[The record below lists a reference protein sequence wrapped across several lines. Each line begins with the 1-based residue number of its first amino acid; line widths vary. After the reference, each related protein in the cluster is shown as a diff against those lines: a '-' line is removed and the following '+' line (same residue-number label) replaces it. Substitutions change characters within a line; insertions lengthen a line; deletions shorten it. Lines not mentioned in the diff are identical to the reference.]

1 MKLERGLVQV
11 YTGNGKGKTT
21 ASIGLG
27 IRAYGNGLKVIMI
40 QFLKSGVTGE
50 LNVLNNLGENFKVYR
65 FEKEKDFTWNLT
77 EEQKEELKLEIQEGF
92 SFAKKVVKENLCD
105 MLILDEV
112 MASVNGGYI
121 KEEEVVELI
130 ESKNDNMEL
139 VLTGRNVP
147 NAIAE
152 KSDLITEMKDVKH
165 YFNKGIPARKGIEF

>member
-40 QFLKSGVTGE
+40 QFLKGGITGE
-50 LNVLNNLGENFKVYR
+50 LDVLNNLGENFKVYR
-65 FEKEKDFTWNLT
+65 FEKEKDFTWNLN
-77 EEQKEELKLEIQEGF
+77 EEQKEELMKEIEEGF
-92 SFAKKVVKENLCD
+92 NFAKKVVKENMCD

-121 KEEEVVELI
+121 KEEDVVKLI
-130 ESKNDNMEL
+130 ESKSEGMEL
-139 VLTGRNVP
+139 ILTGRNVP
-147 NAIAE
+147 KSIAD
-152 KSDLITEMKDVKH
+152 KSNLITEMKDIKH
-165 YFNKGIPARKGIEF
+165 YFNEGVPARKGIEF

>member
-1 MKLERGLVQV
+1 MKLEKGLVQV

-50 LNVLNNLGENFKVYR
+50 LNVLNKLGENFKVYR

-77 EEQKEELKLEIQEGF
+77 EEEKKELKKEIEEGF
-92 SFAKKVVKENLCD
+92 NFAKKVLQENMCD

-112 MASVNGGYI
+112 MAAINGGYI
-121 KEEEVVELI
+121 NVEDVLELI
-130 ESKNDNMEL
+130 ENKNDKMEL

-147 NAIAE
+147 KAIAD
-152 KSDLITEMKDVKH
+152 KSDLITEMKDIKH
-165 YFNKGIPARKGIEF
+165 YFNDGVPARKGIEF

>member
-1 MKLERGLVQV
+1 MKLEKGLVQV

-50 LNVLNNLGENFKVYR
+50 LNVLNKLGENFKVYR

-77 EEQKEELKLEIQEGF
+77 EEEKKELKKEIEEGF
-92 SFAKKVVKENLCD
+92 NFGKKVLQENMCD

-112 MASVNGGYI
+112 MAAINGGYI
-121 KEEEVVELI
+121 NVEDVLELI
-130 ESKNDNMEL
+130 ENKNDKMEL

-147 NAIAE
+147 KAIAD
-152 KSDLITEMKDVKH
+152 KSDLITEMKDIKH
-165 YFNKGIPARKGIEF
+165 YFNDGVPARKGIEF

>member
-1 MKLERGLVQV
+1 MKLEKGLVQV

-40 QFLKSGVTGE
+40 QFLKSGITGE
-50 LNVLNNLGENFKVYR
+50 LNLLNNLGENFKVYR

-77 EEQKEELKLEIQEGF
+77 DEQKEELKKEITEGF
-92 SFAKKVVKENLCD
+92 DFAKKVVKEDLCD

-121 KEEEVVELI
+121 KEDDVVKLI
-130 ESKNDNMEL
+130 ENKPENMEI

-147 NAIAE
+147 KAIAD
-152 KSDLITEMKDVKH
+152 KSDLITEMKDIKH
-165 YFNKGIPARKGIEF
+165 YFNNGVPARKGIEF

>member
-77 EEQKEELKLEIQEGF
+77 EEQKKELKLEIQEGF
-92 SFAKKVVKENLCD
+92 NFAKKVVKENLCD

-121 KEEEVVELI
+121 KEEDVVELI

>member
-1 MKLERGLVQV
+1 MQLEKGLVQV

-21 ASIGLG
+21 ASIGVG
-27 IRAYGNGLKVIMI
+27 IIAYGNGLKVIMI

-50 LNVLNNLGENFKVYR
+50 LEVLNNLGENFKVYR

-77 EEQKEELKLEIQEGF
+77 EEQKEELQKEISEGF
-92 SFAKKVVKENLCD
+92 NFAKKVVKDNMCD

-121 KEEEVVELI
+121 DEEDVLKLI
-130 ESKNDNMEL
+130 ESKNDKMEL

-147 NAIAE
+147 KAIVD

>member
-1 MKLERGLVQV
+1 MQLEKGLVQV

-50 LNVLNNLGENFKVYR
+50 LEVLNNLGENFKVYR

-77 EEQKEELKLEIQEGF
+77 EEQKEELQKEISEGF
-92 SFAKKVVKENLCD
+92 NFAKKVVKDNMCD

-121 KEEEVVELI
+121 DEEDVLKLI
-130 ESKNDNMEL
+130 ESKNDKMEL

-147 NAIAE
+147 KAIVD

>member
-1 MKLERGLVQV
+1 MKLEKGLVQV

-50 LNVLNNLGENFKVYR
+50 LNVLNKLGENFKVYR

-77 EEQKEELKLEIQEGF
+77 EEQKEELQKEISEGF
-92 SFAKKVVKENLCD
+92 NFAKKVVKDNMCD

-121 KEEEVVELI
+121 DEEDVLKLI
-130 ESKNDNMEL
+130 ESKNDKMEL

-147 NAIAE
+147 KAIVD

>member
-1 MKLERGLVQV
+1 MKLEKGLVQV

-50 LNVLNNLGENFKVYR
+50 LNVLNKLGENFKVYR

-77 EEQKEELKLEIQEGF
+77 EEEKKELKKEIEEGF
-92 SFAKKVVKENLCD
+92 NFAKKVVQENMCD

-112 MASVNGGYI
+112 MAAVNGGYI
-121 KEEEVVELI
+121 NVEDVLGLI
-130 ESKNDNMEL
+130 ENKNDKMEL

-147 NAIAE
+147 KAIAD
-152 KSDLITEMKDVKH
+152 KSDLITEMKDIKH
-165 YFNKGIPARKGIEF
+165 YFNDGVPARKGIEF